1 MHPDIREKL
10 TCVNMYPRRKWPNGY
25 SHGDWWSNI
34 KIYNFFEYA
43 LKKEYFKKQ
52 PDRSFWFVDFNC
64 RKDPDT
70 SSIVEKTIKLLNL
83 MDLEKNTIF
92 ILCSDHGYPD
102 PSKGITPES
111 LKKKNLTHDVFM
123 TDDNI

>member
-10 TCVNMYPRRKWPNGY
+10 TCVNMYPRNKWPSRY

-34 KIYNFFEYA
+34 KIFNFLENV
-43 LKKEYFKKQ
+43 LRKEYSKRQ
-52 PDRSFWFVDFNC
+52 PDKSFWFVDFNC

-70 SSIVEKTIKLLNL
+70 SSIVEKTIKLFKSYGFQKN
-83 MDLEKNTIF
+83 NTIF

-102 PSKGITPES
+102 PSKGITILFLYNSVTPPIPS
-111 LKKKNLTHDVFM
+111 NM
-123 TDDNI
+123 